1 MLLFVILL
9 LAHEWCPPACC
20 GDGNCRPIP
29 CEDIVYKKGGE
40 TGYTTA
46 CYDGFTFYQWNWME
60 SKDSGCHAPCLLSA
74 RQYGL
79 QARKMPL
86 PAEGD
91 VMKLTR
97 HSGLPSC

>member
-60 SKDSGCHAPCLLSA
+60 SKDSGCHACYQHVNTNIKLGRCLF
-74 RQYGL
+74 
-79 QARKMPL
+79 L
-86 PAEGD
+86 PK
-91 VMKLTR
+91 VT
-97 HSGLPSC
+97 S